1 MADKQTF
8 PRITLKSWWD
18 LRKKFNQ
25 SIPGVVTA
33 SYIATVLNMKESSAR
48 SNVLPHLERLGIID
62 ESGKTLDRARQ
73 WRDDAE
79 YPAVCAAMR
88 SEVYPQELFDAVPN
102 PSEDRTAAS
111 RWFARA
117 TGAGNNA
124 VEKMVKVYVLLSEGD
139 PSKESVTREKSHQ
152 PRTSTK
158 RKPSPTERKNKTT
171 SDRSIGSVVSQT
183 EPSLNINLQIHISS
197 DATPDQIDQ
206 IFSSMAKHIYRQE

>member
-1 MADKQTF
+1 M
-8 PRITLKSWWD
+8 ITLKSWWD

-25 SIPGVVTA
+25 SIPGVVTP
-33 SYIATVLNMKESSAR
+33 SYIATVLNMQESSAR
-48 SNVLPHLERLGIID
+48 ANVLPHLERLGIID
-62 ESGKTLDRARQ
+62 ENGKTLDRARQ

-79 YPAVCAAMR
+79 YPEVCAAMR

-102 PSEDRTAAS
+102 PSEDRTAAG
-111 RWFARA
+111 RWFASA
-117 TGAGNNA
+117 TGAGTNA

-139 PSKESVTREKSHQ
+139 ANKESVSREKSHQ
-152 PRTSTK
+152 PRSSTK
-158 RKPSPTERKNKTT
+158 RKPNPTKHKTKTT
-171 SDRSIGSVVSQT
+171 SDGNTGSEVSQR